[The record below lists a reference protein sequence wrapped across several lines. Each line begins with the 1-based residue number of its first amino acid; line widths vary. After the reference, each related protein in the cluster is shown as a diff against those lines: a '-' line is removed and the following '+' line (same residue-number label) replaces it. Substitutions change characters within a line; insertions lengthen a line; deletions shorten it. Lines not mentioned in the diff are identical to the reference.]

1 MKKPK
6 DKGEEKVINAV
17 KKYGLSVTHV
27 FGDEKYPEFTYSIG
41 LFESYLHPE
50 ILIVGLRYEL
60 AHTLI
65 NNMAYD
71 IKQGKVFTAK
81 EFHEDVLDDFLCYFD
96 EVPKSRYKDH
106 VGWAIWFYDGYD
118 FPLLQ
123 CVFPT
128 VKGKFPWDKDFP
140 EDAKFFCRM
149 LIEPPKEH

>member
-6 DKGEEKVINAV
+6 DKGEEKVINDI
-17 KKYGLSVTHV
+17 KKYGVSVTHV
-27 FGDEKYPEFTYSIG
+27 FGDEEYPPFSYSIG
-41 LFESYLHPE
+41 LFENYLHPE
-50 ILIVGLRYEL
+50 ILIIGFNYDL

-71 IKQGKVFTAK
+71 IKHGKVFTVK
-81 EFHEDVLDDFLCYFD
+81 EFHEEVLDDFLCYFD
-96 EVPKSRYKDH
+96 EVPKSQYKDH

-123 CVFPT
+123 CVCPT
-128 VKGKFPWDKDFP
+128 VSGKFPWDKDFP

-149 LIEPPKEH
+149 LIKPPNEH